1 MTDNMET
8 KKDDLK
14 SDLIGK
20 RSFKKKPV
28 IEETKAAKV
37 TREIHSSSKE
47 EPTIKT
53 TIEFKKSLYKAMK
66 IKMME
71 EDIRTMREYVTKLV
85 EADVSK

>member
-1 MTDNMET
+1 MAT

-28 IEETKAAKV
+28 IEENKAAKV
-37 TREIHSSSKE
+37 TKEIHSSTKD

-53 TIEFKKSLYKAMK
+53 SVEFRKSLFKAMK

-71 EDIRTMREYVTKLV
+71 NDIRTMREYLENLV
-85 EADVSK
+85 EADVNK